1 MLSTPFFRNTVLCA
15 VLFKIMDYLI
25 NKYKGNVDL
34 KKSTCECCGKEY
46 ETNINRTRCSKKCA
60 YIMKKRRYKSNALF
74 RVKYDKET
82 MVRTTVDIF
91 GFVKRAVY

>member
-1 MLSTPFFRNTVLCA
+1 MCRFSSQILIKMS
-15 VLFKIMDYLI
+15 YLI
-25 NKYKGNVDL
+25 NEYKGNIDL
-34 KKSTCECCGKEY
+34 KKLNCECCGKEY

-60 YIMKKRRYKSNALF
+60 DTMKKRRYKSNALF

-91 GFVKRAVY
+91 GFVRRAIY